1 MTIARETEP
10 TLRAEPKSRKPLL
23 SLRHLMLGAAVTA
36 TLAVATVTGT
46 AGLAASAEKGG
57 DLIGSIGYYQV
68 REKETLLDIARLHDL
83 GFIELVAANPG
94 IDPWLPGTGRTVMLP
109 KQHILPNAP
118 REGIVIN
125 LPELRLYFFPGGG
138 KAPQTYPLGI
148 GRLGRETPLGSTA
161 IVAKRKDPIW
171 IPPES
176 IRTERPDLPA
186 AVPPGPDNPLGSYA
200 MNLGWPSYVIHGTNK
215 PYGIGRRVSS
225 GCIRMYPEDIERLFP
240 IVAIRTKV
248 TVVNQPLKLGWS
260 NGELYMEVHPD
271 VAEGD
276 ELEARGWFTPA
287 PLPNLDEHVRHA
299 AGTDAVRIYWPS
311 VHRAALAKR
320 GFPVR
325 ITH

>member
-1 MTIARETEP
+1 MKEAP
-10 TLRAEPKSRKPLL
+10 PALRVERKPRKANR
-23 SLRHLMLGAAVTA
+23 SLRYARPAAAAAAVLASIALFGMGTH
-36 TLAVATVTGT
+36 AVAGE
-46 AGLAASAEKGG
+46 LRN
-57 DLIGSIGYYQV
+57 DLIGGIGYYQV

-94 IDPWLPGTGRTVMLP
+94 IDPWLPGPGRTIMLP
-109 KQHILPNAP
+109 KQHILPDAP

-125 LPELRLYFFPGGG
+125 LPELRLYFFPGEG
-138 KAPQTYPLGI
+138 KPPQTYPLGV
-148 GRLGRETPLGSTA
+148 GRLGRETPLGQTS
-161 IVAKRKDPIW
+161 IVAKRKDPVW
-171 IPPES
+171 VPPES
-176 IRTERPDLPA
+176 IRAERPELPL
-186 AVPPGPDNPLGSYA
+186 AVRPGPDNPLGEYA

-240 IVAIRTKV
+240 AVQIGIPV
-248 TVVNQPLKLGWS
+248 TVVGQPLKLGWS
-260 NGELYMEVHPD
+260 DGELYMEVHPD

-287 PLPNLDEHVRHA
+287 PLPGLEERVRHA
-299 AGTDAVRIYWPS
+299 AGPELVRVYWPS
-311 VHRAALAKR
+311 VHRASLAKR